1 MCYSEV
7 MKPLSLDLRERVL
20 DALQSGQTR
29 QQVAQRFCVSPSS
42 VQRLKKQWTE
52 HQNLDPKPIPGR
64 QRAIQQD
71 QAAELK
77 EILATHNDWTLESLA
92 QAWQQHSGTA
102 ISTSA
107 LHRNL
112 HWLGYSYKK
121 RVASP
126 LSATRKSALLS
137 HKP

>member
-1 MCYSEV
+1 

-29 QQVAQRFCVSPSS
+29 QQVAARFCVSPSS

-52 HQNLDPKPIPGR
+52 HQHLEPKPIPGR
-64 QRAIQQD
+64 QRAIQED

-77 EILATHNDWTLESLA
+77 EMLATQNDWTLESLA
-92 QAWQQHSGTA
+92 RAWEQHSGKGL
-102 ISTSA
+102 STSA

-112 HWLGYSYKK
+112 HWLGYCYKK

-126 LSATRKSALLS
+126 PSAIRKSVLLS
-137 HKP
+137 HKPSSR

>member
-1 MCYSEV
+1 
-7 MKPLSLDLRERVL
+7 MKPLSLDLRQRIR
-20 DALQSGQTR
+20 DALQGGQSR
-29 QQVAQRFCVSPSS
+29 EQVAARFCVSLSS
-42 VQRLKKQWTE
+42 VQRIKRQWKE
-52 HQNLDPKPIPGR
+52 HQHLEPKPIPGR
-64 QRAIQQD
+64 QRAIKED

-77 EILATHNDWTLESLA
+77 EIIAIQNDWTLDNLA
-92 QAWQQHSGTA
+92 QAWQQHSGKA

-126 LSATRKSALLS
+126 PSVTQRSAPLSKQ
-137 HKP
+137 P

>member
-1 MCYSEV
+1 
-7 MKPLSLDLRERVL
+7 MKPLSLDLRQRIL
-20 DALQSGQTR
+20 DTLQSGQTR
-29 QQVAQRFCVSPSS
+29 TQVAERFCVSLSS

-52 HQNLDPKPIPGR
+52 QQNLEPKPIPGR
-64 QRAIQQD
+64 QRAVQED

-77 EILATHNDWTLESLA
+77 EIIATQNDWTLESLA
-92 QAWQQHSGTA
+92 QAWQQHTGKA

-112 HWLGYSYKK
+112 HWLDYSYKK

-126 LSATRKSALLS
+126 PSATLRSAPLFRK
-137 HKP
+137 P